1 VQYVDP
7 RIQVGNLTLAVHL
20 NGVTELF
27 VVDDTVVVRVL
38 FEKSIEKLRFVIRQ
52 VASVVVD
59 QSRYEVLGDVEFE
72 TFHSDLVE
80 VTGWHS
86 SPTERLNPY
95 GVELVKVNLQEFGF
109 AELKVDQ
116 VFDLL
121 QDLRPKVDGQRL
133 KVVALEG
140 VNANAVN
147 GGVDEVLNLR
157 GIDVH
162 HR

>member
-1 VQYVDP
+1 VKYVDP

-20 NGVTELF
+20 NGFTELF

-38 FEKSIEKLRFVIRQ
+38 FEKSIENLRFVIRQ
-52 VASVVVD
+52 VASVIVD

-72 TFHSDLVE
+72 MFHGDLVE

-86 SPTERLNPY
+86 PPTERLDPY
-95 GVELVKVNLQEFGF
+95 GVKLVKVSLHEFGF
-109 AELKVDQ
+109 AELNVDQ

-121 QDLRPKVDGQRL
+121 QDLRPKVNRQRL

-147 GGVDEVLNLR
+147 GGVDEVLDLR